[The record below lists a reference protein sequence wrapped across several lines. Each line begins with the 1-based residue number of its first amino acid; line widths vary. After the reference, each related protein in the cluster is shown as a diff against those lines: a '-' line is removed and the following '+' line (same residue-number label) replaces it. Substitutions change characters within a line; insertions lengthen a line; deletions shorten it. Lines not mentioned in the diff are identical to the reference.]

1 MEVAENR
8 DREAFQP
15 GRPTPERKIPAH
27 DSRTIGYEQRAVR
40 GECGHAGSRRE
51 ADKFSP
57 VRRKKANRFSDPY
70 SVGLRGTRS
79 PPFSITRV
87 LRFAI

>member
-1 MEVAENR
+1 MEIAENR

-27 DSRTIGYEQRAVR
+27 DSRTIGCEQRAVR
-40 GECGHAGSRRE
+40 GERGHAGGRRE

-57 VRRKKANRFSDPY
+57 ARRKKSQSVSDPY
-70 SVGLRGTRS
+70 SVGLRGTKS